1 MTKNPFE
8 NQLIQLEKAQEI
20 AQINLECY
28 ELLKE
33 PMRVLEVN
41 FPVKMDDGSLRIFT
55 GYRVQYNDARGP
67 AKGGIRFHPNVSLDE
82 VKALAAWMTWKCAV
96 LNLPYG
102 GAKGGVIVDPKELS
116 DAEIE
121 RLSRAYMRAI
131 AKFIGP
137 DTDIPA
143 PDVYTTPQ
151 IMSWM
156 KDEYSKFVG
165 KETPAVITGKP
176 VEDGG
181 SEGRNIATA
190 QGAVYVIEEAT
201 KKVFDKPPSELSVA
215 IQGYGNAGSHAAIL
229 LNELG
234 YKIVALSDSKGGI
247 YKKSGLDPKAVL
259 DHKKAT
265 KSVKDFPGADS
276 ITNEGLLEVECDI
289 LMPAALENQ
298 ITAGNAEKIQAKL
311 IVELANG
318 PTTPEADKI
327 LNENCKI
334 IIPDILS
341 NAGGVTVSYYEWLQN
356 KHDEH
361 WTLDEVLKKLKEN
374 MVKAFNDVYCC
385 CDEHEI
391 DLRTSAFIIA
401 MRRVE
406 EAMVKKL

>member
-28 ELLKE
+28 GLLKE

-41 FPVKMDDGSLRIFT
+41 FPVKLDDDSIRIFT

-67 AKGGIRFHPNVSLDE
+67 TKGGIRFHPNVSLDE

-96 LNLPYG
+96 LNIPYG
-102 GAKGGVIVDPKELS
+102 GGKGGVIVDPKELS
-116 DAEIE
+116 EAELE
-121 RLSRAYMRAI
+121 RLSRGYMRAV

-165 KETPAVITGKP
+165 KETPTIITGKP
-176 VEDGG
+176 IEDGG
-181 SEGRNIATA
+181 SEGRSTATA

-201 KKVFDKPPSELSVA
+201 KKILDKKPSEISVA
-215 IQGYGNAGSHAAIL
+215 IQGYGNAGSNAAL
-229 LNELG
+229 LLHELD
-234 YKIVALSDSKGGI
+234 YKIVAVSDSKGGI
-247 YKKSGLDPKAVL
+247 YNEGGLDPKAIL
-259 DHKKAT
+259 DHKKT
-265 KSVKDFPGADS
+265 SGSVKDFPGAEN
-276 ITNEGLLEVECDI
+276 ITNEDVLETECDI
-289 LMPAALENQ
+289 LIPAALENQ
-298 ITAGNAEKIQAKL
+298 ITAGNAAKINANL
-311 IVELANG
+311 IVEIANG
-318 PTTPEADKI
+318 PTTPQADKI

-334 IIPDILS
+334 VIPDILA

-374 MVKAFNDVYCC
+374 MITAFNDVHSC

-391 DLRTSAFIIA
+391 DMRTSAFILA
-401 MRRVE
+401 MTRVE
-406 EAMVKKL
+406 EAMMKKL